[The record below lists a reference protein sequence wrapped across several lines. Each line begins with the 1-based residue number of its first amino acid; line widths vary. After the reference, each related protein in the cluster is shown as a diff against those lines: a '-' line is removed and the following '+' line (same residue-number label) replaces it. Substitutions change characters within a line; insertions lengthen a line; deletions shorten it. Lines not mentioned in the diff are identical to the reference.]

1 VTFDEWVSGVP
12 DEIKSDSVWRVRAYQ
27 LLLFLADLAWR
38 DALHMLGNRRC
49 AEASDQLTRA
59 SSRISAN
66 ISEGYS
72 RNTGRGRATYYEYGL
87 GSTRE
92 SRDWYYHGRHGLTPE
107 VLAHRL
113 DLCTQ
118 IVRLLIKMIS
128 TERRTNR
135 PIA

>member
-1 VTFDEWVSGVP
+1 MTFDEWVAEVP
-12 DEIKSDSVWRVRAYQ
+12 EEIRSDSVWRVKAYQ
-27 LLLFLADLAWR
+27 LSLFLAGLAWR
-38 DALHMLGNRRC
+38 DALQMLANRRC

-59 SSRISAN
+59 TSRISAN

-72 RNTGRGRATYYEYGL
+72 RNTGRGRATSYEYGL

-92 SRDWYYHGRHGLTPE
+92 SRDWYYHGRHGLSPD
-107 VLAHRL
+107 VLAHCL